1 VGALQPETLAD
12 RRAESDH
19 TAARPGRLA
28 RRRRGRAAR
37 HDPGDRALLP
47 GSVRPPDPDQR
58 PRGQLPRSV
67 DRLGGRLLVKK
78 VEPAQRDHEATHPHR
93 HDLPAAVLPHR
104 LLRAE
109 LRLDDP
115 AHRQPGRVPGGWAG
129 NRTRHRGRH
138 AGRLPPPRLAVGHA
152 AGTGPAM
159 KGPAMKRSRRGSA
172 RDGLLVLLTLTTGAV
187 DASSFLHL
195 GNVFSSV
202 ITGNL
207 ILLGVAAATRSSSL
221 AIHSGTALA
230 GYSVGV
236 LIAAPIATRRTK
248 SGETWPLSVTVTLAV
263 EFCVLA
269 GFSVGWEL
277 TGGSPGSTA
286 ELLLIAAL
294 SVAMGIQ
301 SAAVREL
308 GGMSTT
314 YLTGT
319 LTAVISELATRDRK
333 PGLARSV
340 GVIAAIVSGAVGGG
354 LVAEHAPAWLPA
366 VVLTPLAVVV
376 IAS

>member
-1 VGALQPETLAD
+1 MKNSGRGA
-12 RRAESDH
+12 
-19 TAARPGRLA
+19 
-28 RRRRGRAAR
+28 
-37 HDPGDRALLP
+37 
-47 GSVRPPDPDQR
+47 V
-58 PRGQLPRSV
+58 
-67 DRLGGRLLVKK
+67 
-78 VEPAQRDHEATHPHR
+78 
-93 HDLPAAVLPHR
+93 
-104 LLRAE
+104 
-109 LRLDDP
+109 
-115 AHRQPGRVPGGWAG
+115 
-129 NRTRHRGRH
+129 
-138 AGRLPPPRLAVGHA
+138 
-152 AGTGPAM
+152 
-159 KGPAMKRSRRGSA
+159 

-187 DASSFLHL
+187 DASCFLHL

-207 ILLGVAAATRSSSL
+207 ILLGVAGATASSSL

-236 LIAAPIATRRTK
+236 LIGAPIATRRVN
-248 SGETWPLSVTVTLAV
+248 SGETWPLSVTVTLSA

-294 SVAMGIQ
+294 AVAMGIQ

-319 LTAVISELATRDRK
+319 LTAVITELATRDRK
-333 PGLARSV
+333 PGLARST
-340 GVIAAIVSGAVGGG
+340 GVIAAIVSGAVAGG
-354 LVAEHAPAWLPA
+354 LVAGHAPAWLPA
-366 VVLTPLAVVV
+366 VIMTPLAAVL
-376 IAS
+376 IASVTFEIAGTRTGPHRAG